1 MQNSCSQV
9 RYDKLFCMR
18 LKDVSQLDLL
28 HRTKNKEEKL
38 KTKADMLGRNSL
50 VKSVLREEK
59 SPVERI
65 CERRKF

>member
-1 MQNSCSQV
+1 
-9 RYDKLFCMR
+9 MR